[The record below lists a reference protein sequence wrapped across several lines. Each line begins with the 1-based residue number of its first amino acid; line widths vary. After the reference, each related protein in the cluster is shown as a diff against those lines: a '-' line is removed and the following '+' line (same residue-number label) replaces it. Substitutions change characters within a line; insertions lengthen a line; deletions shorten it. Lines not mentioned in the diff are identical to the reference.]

1 MGLRKHDGKG
11 SISLSCQM
19 EMVYF
24 KVASEFYIKKKKWQS
39 SLSEELYPNFIPHP
53 TAGIFTK

>member
-1 MGLRKHDGKG
+1 
-11 SISLSCQM
+11 M

-24 KVASEFYIKKKKWQS
+24 KMASEFYIKKKEQS